1 MSHNLRTEIEI
12 PAPPAPVWAVLT
24 DLERW
29 AEWNPFATATGRP
42 QVGEKLIVR
51 LTGARGG
58 KGMTFKPRVT
68 AAEPGQRF
76 AWLGRLGVPGLFDG
90 EHSFTLEPLDD
101 GTRTRLVH
109 AESFTGVL
117 VGLFARM
124 LDGNTGAGFDQMNA
138 ALADRVAAVTG
149 GAG

>member
-1 MSHNLRTEIEI
+1 MSHDVRTEIEI
-12 PAPPAPVWAVLT
+12 PSPPAAVWAVLT

-29 AEWNPFATATGRP
+29 AEWNPFATAQGRAR
-42 QVGEKLIVR
+42 VGERLVVR

-68 AAEPGQRF
+68 AAEPGRRF

-90 EHSFTLEPLDD
+90 EHSFTLQPLHG

-117 VGLFARM
+117 VGLLTRM
-124 LDGNTGAGFDQMNA
+124 LDGNTAAGFDQLNA
-138 ALADRVAAVTG
+138 ALADRVAAVTDG
-149 GAG
+149 SG